1 VVTSTCMMFLPVKL
15 TDSLRIDPYAG
26 SITETQDN
34 INEVGRKARTT
45 AVDMVTKPLSLIG
58 FAGGS
63 ATNERSSLL
72 QQSPTKR

>member
-1 VVTSTCMMFLPVKL
+1 MILLVCLVVLILIPVKL
-15 TDSLRIDPYAG
+15 ALYTG

-58 FAGGS
+58 FASGS

-72 QQSPTKR
+72 PQSPTKQ